1 MHTTLLVSF
10 LPPLYI
16 FETNS
21 KIPENFK
28 IDPQVC
34 DGLPVVSGMFGQDEM
49 RSYTSKVSVR
59 KKGSMDISIC
69 SVYNR
74 QCVLH
79 PIRGGGSPLPVCDTI
94 TRKLITGPIIK
105 KTDGG
110 TGRLSKEAGSIDF
123 REDYAAEWA
132 HILLLLTNGTECTAK
147 LDQI

>member
-59 KKGSMDISIC
+59 KKGSMDISNC

-79 PIRGGGSPLPVCDTI
+79 PVRGGGI
-94 TRKLITGPIIK
+94 TL
-105 KTDGG
+105 
-110 TGRLSKEAGSIDF
+110 A
-123 REDYAAEWA
+123 
-132 HILLLLTNGTECTAK
+132 CV
-147 LDQI
+147 